1 MEQMKPIKPVE
12 SPDSVNMI
20 LYRLTERIKK
30 LEDVM
35 EQLGPT
41 DILLKR
47 IKYIENHLFMT
58 KEILSLDEASIFL
71 NASKSQL
78 YKLTRTLAIPH
89 YKPGGKAIYFY
100 RSEILEWIR
109 LHPAKVEVTKQEI
122 ESIDNKEKELMR

>member
-1 MEQMKPIKPVE
+1 MESIKPVE

-20 LYRLTERIKK
+20 LLRLTERVKQ

-35 EQLGPT
+35 EQFGST

-47 IKYIENHLFMT
+47 IKYIEDHLFMA

-100 RSEILEWIR
+100 RSEILEWIKM
-109 LHPAKVEVTKQEI
+109 HPAKVRVTRKEM
-122 ESIDNKEKELMR
+122 ENIDNEERELKR

>member
-1 MEQMKPIKPVE
+1 MEQLESIKPVE
-12 SPDSVNMI
+12 SSDSVNMI
-20 LYRLTERIKK
+20 ILRLTERVKQ

-35 EQLGPT
+35 EQLGST

-47 IKYIENHLFMT
+47 IKYMEDHLFMT

-109 LHPAKVEVTKQEI
+109 QHPVKVRVKRQEI
-122 ESIDNKEKELMR
+122 ESIDNKEKG